1 MVKRIIGMII
11 GIILLGTGISIHRIS
26 AFGNDTISAFN
37 FSIVELINV
46 PYSVVNFAMNIIL
59 LIPMF
64 IFMRDKINIGS
75 LANIVLTGVVV
86 DILMSLVE
94 KYNIHIDLFVYRLLL
109 ATVGVFVTAIGVAL
123 YVQADMGLAPFDG
136 LVIIVSKEFK
146 LKYDISKII
155 LDAIYLVAAFIIS
168 NIILKGHAV
177 GVFTV
182 ISCVIYGPLIK
193 YFGNIINRYI
203 YRNDNPNI
211 K

>member
-94 KYNIHIDLFVYRLLL
+94 KYNIHIDLFVYRLLF
-109 ATVGVFVTAIGVAL
+109 TTMGVFVTAIGVAL
-123 YVQADMGLAPFDG
+123 YVQADMGIAPFDG
-136 LVIIVSKEFK
+136 LVLIVSKEFK
-146 LKYDISKII
+146 LKYDISK
-155 LDAIYLVAAFIIS
+155 LY
-168 NIILKGHAV
+168 
-177 GVFTV
+177 
-182 ISCVIYGPLIK
+182 
-193 YFGNIINRYI
+193 
-203 YRNDNPNI
+203 
-211 K
+211 